1 MKKIFFMLFDCY
13 RENAQLIIKFFGIKF
28 KFKSFTINQLEDVCC
43 IQNIKNIKNVIFPHP
58 IGIVIHPE
66 AIIGENCVIFQN
78 VTIGQGKYDLVKKRN
93 VPKISK
99 GVVIYPNSVIVG
111 GINVGENSVIGAGS
125 IVIKDIPPNVVV
137 AGNPARI
144 IKTKN

>member
-1 MKKIFFMLFDCY
+1 MKKKFFLLFDCY
-13 RENAQLIIKFFGIKF
+13 RENAQLIIKLFGIKF

-43 IQNIKNIKNVIFPHP
+43 IQNMKNIKNVNFPHP

-66 AIIGENCVIFQN
+66 AIIGEKCVIFQN
-78 VTIGQGKYDLVKKRN
+78 VTIGQGKYNVDRGRQ
-93 VPKISK
+93 VPKI
-99 GVVIYPNSVIVG
+99 GNGTVIYPNSVIVG
-111 GINVGENSVIGAGS
+111 GIDIGENSIIGAGS

-144 IKTKN
+144 IKLKN